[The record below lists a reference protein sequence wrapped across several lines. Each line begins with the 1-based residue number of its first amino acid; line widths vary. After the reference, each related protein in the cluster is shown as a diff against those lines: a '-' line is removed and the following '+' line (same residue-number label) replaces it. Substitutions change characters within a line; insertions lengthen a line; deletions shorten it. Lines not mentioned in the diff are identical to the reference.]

1 MSTPTPVV
9 PVTFAALLRKRG
21 SVAHLA
27 KALDATTKAKKEDDR
42 FWTLTVDKAGNG
54 HAVIRFLD
62 APPQDGADGLP
73 YVRIFSHAVKGPGG
87 WLIDLCTTTIN
98 KDCPVCEANKVL
110 WNSGIEA
117 NKKIASERKRKLT
130 YISNILVVADPSK
143 PETEGKVFLFKYG
156 TKIYEKLLAKWKPEA
171 EFKETPVDPCDMFEG
186 LNFKLKARLVKGYR
200 NYDSSEFAGPSP
212 VAATNDEIQAIWLKS
227 KSLTEFV
234 AEKNFKTYE
243 QTAARLAKVL
253 GSAVAVTT
261 AEQAAGAYNDADAGV
276 VSKAS
281 ESEIAGIA
289 SGDEADPEDLKFF
302 ENLADSE

>member
-1 MSTPTPVV
+1 MSQPVV

-27 KALDATTKAKKEDDR
+27 KALEATTKEKKEDNR
-42 FWTLTVDKAGNG
+42 FWSLTVDKAGNG

-73 YVRIFSHAVKGPGG
+73 YVRTFSHAVQGPGG
-87 WLIDLCTTTIN
+87 WLIDLCSTTIN
-98 KDCPVCEANKVL
+98 KDCPVCEGNKKL

-117 NKKIASERKRKLT
+117 NKKVASARKRKLT
-130 YISNILVVADPSK
+130 YLSNILVIADPSK

-156 TKIYEKLLAKWKPEA
+156 TKIYEKLLSKWKPA
-171 EFKETPVDPCDMFEG
+171 PEFKETPSDPASLFEG
-186 LNFKLKARLVKGYR
+186 MNFKLKARLVAGYR
-200 NYDSSEFAGPSP
+200 NYDSSEFAASTP
-212 VAATNDEIQAIWLKS
+212 VADTDEKIQAVWNKCH
-227 KSLTEFV
+227 SLMEFV

-261 AEQAAGAYNDADAGV
+261 AEQAAGAYHDADAGV
-276 VSKAS
+276 VGAGSVETVASTEGDAS
-281 ESEIAGIA
+281 E
-289 SGDEADPEDLKFF
+289 PEDMAFF
-302 ENLADSE
+302 ESLVDGE